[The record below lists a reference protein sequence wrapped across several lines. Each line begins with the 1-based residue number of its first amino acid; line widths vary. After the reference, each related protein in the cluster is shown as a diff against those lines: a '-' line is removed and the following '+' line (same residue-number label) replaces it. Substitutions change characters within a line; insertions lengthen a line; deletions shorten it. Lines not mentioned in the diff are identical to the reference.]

1 MLKIYIQRI
10 VKNKTSEE
18 WKDNTTRYFWWIE
31 VGLGQTLVHQGCLEE
46 WKVTASNCPDFIAL
60 VFGFWVKEVI
70 RIARVVRKVWFVR
83 QWKLKMIESEVQN
96 CQFFNEGQSGLYDP
110 HFCHCLPLL
119 PHASEK
125 LITVLFYK
133 SE

>member
-1 MLKIYIQRI
+1 
-10 VKNKTSEE
+10 
-18 WKDNTTRYFWWIE
+18 
-31 VGLGQTLVHQGCLEE
+31 
-46 WKVTASNCPDFIAL
+46 
-60 VFGFWVKEVI
+60 
-70 RIARVVRKVWFVR
+70 
-83 QWKLKMIESEVQN
+83 MIESEVQN

-125 LITVLFYK
+125 LIAVLFYK